1 GDRDGGGNQIMENVR
16 GLAVT
21 AVSYDDYLTIAAG
34 AGVGADVGIG
44 GSVTVNTLTET
55 TTASIGGAQIN
66 PDNSGATN
74 AAQGVL
80 VRADDDTKLISVAGG
95 IQYGG
100 SAGVGAGVDVGV
112 ITKHTTAAVAQNANV
127 KLLGNM
133 RVNADS
139 EENIIS

>member
-1 GDRDGGGNQIMENVR
+1 APIK
-16 GLAVT
+16 
-21 AVSYDDYLTIAAG
+21 
-34 AGVGADVGIG
+34 
-44 GSVTVNTLTET
+44 
-55 TTASIGGAQIN
+55 

-80 VRADDDTKLISVAGG
+80 VRADDDNKVISVAGG

-139 EENIIS
+139 EENIISVSAMITASGGAGVSVSASIYPVSTTTTAHIDGTVNAGGVVSVLA